1 MAKAVDLK
9 AAKEAKQKKIVI
21 GGAVLLVLIL
31 GVTMP
36 RTLKM
41 INHKAPTST
50 AASQP
55 ATQTTPTAT
64 SAAPAPT
71 SPVPTSPA
79 PVATPGT
86 PVSQVLSAPL
96 DAPAQNGQLARLS
109 PTFKSK
115 DPFVQQLNVDGTA
128 GPPQSAATTTTQAK
142 ATTKAHAATHTSS
155 KPTAR
160 AKTPAQHPS
169 VQHASVPATTRPTP
183 NPTSP
188 SNAPTTPAAPAAVP
202 YLSAI
207 LSIDGVPE
215 GVNVKSDF
223 PAASPIFH
231 LVSAT
236 KKTAVITIAGGS
248 LANGAPTLTL
258 RVGKA
263 VTLMNT
269 ADGTRYKL
277 VLVSTSTAA
286 AVPPTQAPTG
296 ASGSGATA
304 PATATQT
311 TTGG

>member
-1 MAKAVDLK
+1 MAKTVDLK

-31 GVTMP
+31 ALSVP

-41 INHKAPTST
+41 MNHKAPTS
-50 AASQP
+50 AAGAQP
-55 ATQTTPTAT
+55 ATQTTPTETSTTPVPAT
-64 SAAPAPT
+64 
-71 SPVPTSPA
+71 PVPTPTS
-79 PVATPGT
+79 GT

-96 DAPAQNGQLARLS
+96 EATAQNGQLARLA

-115 DPFVQQLNVDGTA
+115 DPFVQQLNVDGSA
-128 GPPQSAATTTTQAK
+128 GSSQSAGTPTTAK
-142 ATTKAHAATHTSS
+142 ATKKSATPTHASS
-155 KPTAR
+155 PAAPT
-160 AKTPAQHPS
+160 KTPVQHPTT
-169 VQHASVPATTRPTP
+169 HATRAASTPTP
-183 NPTSP
+183 NPTPP
-188 SNAPTTPAAPAAVP
+188 STAPTTPTPPAVVP
-202 YLSAI
+202 YLSAT

-223 PAASPIFH
+223 PSASPVFH

-258 RVGKA
+258 RLGKP

-286 AVPPTQAPTG
+286 AVPPAQAPSG
-296 ASGSGATA
+296 ASGAGATP
-304 PATATQT
+304 PATTQT
-311 TTGG
+311 TTTGG